1 MLKLLKMHRE
11 GKVKSELSRDSI
23 ADENESTL
31 VKPAKKERSVAA
43 TEEEKITKKMLA
55 TLQQMKDRHM
65 RDQMRKQKEHA
76 GLFG

>member
-1 MLKLLKMHRE
+1 MVGVIEVFFLRS
-11 GKVKSELSRDSI
+11 GIR
-23 ADENESTL
+23 NESTL